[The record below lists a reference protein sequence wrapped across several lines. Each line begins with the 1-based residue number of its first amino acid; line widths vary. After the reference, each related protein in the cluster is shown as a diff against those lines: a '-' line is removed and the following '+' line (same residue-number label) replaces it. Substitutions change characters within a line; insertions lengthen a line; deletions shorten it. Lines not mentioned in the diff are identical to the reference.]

1 MKEKENIQ
9 ETIKHLGELCYD
21 NGITENDIWNFIR
34 DKKIKGGFYMDEIT
48 IQKLIKKNG
57 IRYQSGIAQ
66 EECAEL
72 IQAISK
78 CLRSKEV
85 IPIKERMNLIEEM
98 ADVIIC
104 TQQLQIMYH
113 ITDEELHAM
122 KQYKEK
128 ILIEREG
135 L

>member
-1 MKEKENIQ
+1 
-9 ETIKHLGELCYD
+9 
-21 NGITENDIWNFIR
+21 
-34 DKKIKGGFYMDEIT
+34 MDEIT

-78 CLRSKEV
+78 CLRSEEAV
-85 IPIKERMNLIEEM
+85 PIKERMNLIEEM
-98 ADVIIC
+98 ADVMIC
-104 TQQLQIMYH
+104 IQQLQIMYH
-113 ITDEELHAM
+113 VTDEELHAM

-128 ILIEREG
+128 RLIEREG

>member
-1 MKEKENIQ
+1 
-9 ETIKHLGELCYD
+9 
-21 NGITENDIWNFIR
+21 
-34 DKKIKGGFYMDEIT
+34 MDEIT

-78 CLRSKEV
+78 CLRSKET

-98 ADVIIC
+98 ADVMIC
-104 TQQLQIMYH
+104 IHQMQIMYH

-128 ILIEREG
+128 RLIEREG

>member
-1 MKEKENIQ
+1 
-9 ETIKHLGELCYD
+9 
-21 NGITENDIWNFIR
+21 
-34 DKKIKGGFYMDEIT
+34 MDEIT

-57 IRYQSGIAQ
+57 IRYQSCIAQ

-78 CLRSKEV
+78 CLRSKEA

-98 ADVIIC
+98 ADVMIC
-104 TQQLQIMYH
+104 IQQLQIMYH
-113 ITDEELHAM
+113 VTDEELHAM

-128 ILIEREG
+128 RLIEREG

>member
-1 MKEKENIQ
+1 
-9 ETIKHLGELCYD
+9 
-21 NGITENDIWNFIR
+21 
-34 DKKIKGGFYMDEIT
+34 MDEIT

-78 CLRSKEV
+78 CLRSKEA

-98 ADVIIC
+98 SDVMIC
-104 TQQLQIMYH
+104 IQQLQIMYH
-113 ITDEELHAM
+113 VTDEELHAM

-128 ILIEREG
+128 RLIEREG

>member
-1 MKEKENIQ
+1 
-9 ETIKHLGELCYD
+9 
-21 NGITENDIWNFIR
+21 
-34 DKKIKGGFYMDEIT
+34 MDEIT

-78 CLRSKEV
+78 CLRSKEA

-98 ADVIIC
+98 ADVMIC
-104 TQQLQIMYH
+104 IQQLQIMYH
-113 ITDEELHAM
+113 VKDEELHAM

-128 ILIEREG
+128 RLIER
-135 L
+135 

>member
-1 MKEKENIQ
+1 
-9 ETIKHLGELCYD
+9 
-21 NGITENDIWNFIR
+21 
-34 DKKIKGGFYMDEIT
+34 MDEIT

-78 CLRSKEV
+78 CLRSKEA

-98 ADVIIC
+98 ADVLIC
-104 TQQLQIMYH
+104 IQQLQIMYH
-113 ITDEELHAM
+113 VTDEELHAM

-128 ILIEREG
+128 RLIEREG